1 MIDSYFRAP
10 YQKLLIN
17 PLLKN
22 RWIANASPF
31 KITLL
36 GGIFGIATPFALCLG
51 SPHLAVGLLA
61 LSGFCDTLDGSLARS
76 QERSSSKGAV
86 LDITI
91 DRVVELGIV
100 LGLYFVDPGTRSLLS
115 LLMLGA
121 MFLCI
126 TTFLVVGV
134 FTENASEKSF
144 HYSPGIIERGEAFLF
159 FAFMILFPPFFPL
172 CAVSFTLL
180 TLITSIIRIVQFIRF

>member
-10 YQKLLIN
+10 YQKLLID

-22 RWIANASPF
+22 RWIAKASPI

-36 GGIFGIATPFALCLG
+36 GGVFGLAIPFALYLG
-51 SPHLAVGLLA
+51 SPLLA
-61 LSGFCDTLDGSLARS
+61 LCFLGLSGFCDTLDGSLARH
-76 QERSSSKGAV
+76 QQRSTPQGAI
-86 LDITI
+86 LDITL
-91 DRVVELGIV
+91 DRAVELGII
-100 LGLYFVDPGTRSLLS
+100 LGLYFVDPEGRALFS

-121 MFLCI
+121 IFLCV

-134 FTENASEKSF
+134 FTENDSEKSF

-159 FAFMILFPPFFPL
+159 FALMILFPSFFTL
-172 CAVSFTLL
+172 LGAFFSLL
-180 TLITSIIRIVQFIRF
+180 TLITAIYRLVQFIKS